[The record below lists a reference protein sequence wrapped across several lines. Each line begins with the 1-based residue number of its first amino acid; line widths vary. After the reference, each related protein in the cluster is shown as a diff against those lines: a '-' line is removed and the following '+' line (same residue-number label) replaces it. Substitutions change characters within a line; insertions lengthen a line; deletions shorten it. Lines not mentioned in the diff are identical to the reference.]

1 MNRQS
6 VPYGAAVTRPR
17 TAVCVALAALAYLV
31 IALFVLRAV
40 LPSPGRLLPYPALLD
55 LESRPEMDLTLLDHR
70 DQSMVVSVVS
80 RNAAILV
87 SEPSKLF
94 TGFGQCHPMP
104 RSYTLGEH
112 MIGTS
117 LFAALPYALTHD
129 PILSYNAALVLTLWV
144 PALTMFALAWHFTR
158 NPAAA
163 FVAGML
169 FQLVPGRVVD
179 PSHPYVHG
187 DLWVPLV
194 VLFLHRLFTEGRWRH
209 ALLFAL
215 FVSLEI
221 LESLY
226 PLLGCA
232 IIVLVYGGVL
242 LVKHWRSLP
251 SLLPK
256 IALASA
262 IVLAVAW
269 LVLGPYLQT
278 RDTWRLLGGRS
289 SIMMNLADYG
299 WGSIY
304 FPGLMILGLAAL
316 GLVDR
321 LRGPRR
327 IGGDDPR
334 LALFAAG
341 VTVIWCSTVGF
352 PLPFTDRLLPSPI
365 EMLKPLVP
373 GLDAVRA
380 LNAIGITANLAWA
393 FLAAYGILLLIE
405 RRRTL
410 VAIGAAAAAT
420 CLTVLFLYDGRFAK
434 PMFSVWSYR
443 LDAWQAS
450 PKADDVALLRRTA
463 RGAVLDVPYPLME
476 TPAASN
482 LAPHLLLNAYDP
494 RPTAACYNSFVSPV
508 QLQIMELT
516 RRLPSGDAADALAA
530 LGFGTLVLDKVRM
543 DPRDLQTFFDGMR
556 DLDAS
561 ARLRPAGKSGRL
573 LTYEL
578 SSRAPVSNDYAL
590 LASADASPVAVRSDA
605 KDGRARVEVEIA
617 NRGDATFRLPD
628 PIAPEDLAVRWRA
641 DDGAVV
647 QSDTVRALLPMAL
660 ASDATFPITLTI
672 AAPAEPGRYVVEVAR
687 VADPG
692 RVVATRVIDLQPAD

>member
-1 MNRQS
+1 MC
-6 VPYGAAVTRPR
+6 G
-17 TAVCVALAALAYLV
+17 ALAALAYLV

-40 LPSPGRLLPYPALLD
+40 LPAPGRLLPYPALLD
-55 LESRPEMDLTLLDHR
+55 LESRRDMNLTLLDHR

-80 RNAAILV
+80 RNAALLT
-87 SEPSKLF
+87 SEPWKLF
-94 TGFGQCHPMP
+94 SGFGQCHPMP

-112 MIGTS
+112 MIGPS
-117 LFAALPYALTHD
+117 LFAALPYMLTHD
-129 PILSYNAALVLTLWV
+129 PILSYNAALVLTLWI
-144 PALTMFALAWHFTR
+144 PGLTMFALAYRFTR
-158 NPAAA
+158 SPAAA

-194 VLFLHRLFTEGRWRH
+194 VLFLHRLFTEERWRH

-242 LVKHWRSLP
+242 VVRHRRRLP
-251 SLLPK
+251 ALLPK

-262 IVLAVAW
+262 LVLAVAW

-278 RDTWRLLGGRS
+278 RDTWRLLGGRT
-289 SIMMNLADYG
+289 SIMMNLTDYG

-304 FPGLMILGLAAL
+304 FPGVMILGLAAL

-321 LRGPRR
+321 LRGARLVA
-327 IGGDDPR
+327 GEDPR
-334 LALFAAG
+334 LALFASG
-341 VTVIWCSTVGF
+341 VIVIWCSTVGF
-352 PLPFTDRLLPSPI
+352 PLPFTSRLLPSPI
-365 EMLKPLVP
+365 ELLKPLVP

-380 LNAIGITANLAWA
+380 LNAIGIAANLAWA
-393 FLAAYGILLLIE
+393 FVAAYGILLLIE
-405 RRRTL
+405 HRRAA
-410 VAIGAAAAAT
+410 VAVVTAATAT

-463 RGAVLDVPYPLME
+463 RGAVLDLPYPLME

-516 RRLPSGDAADALAA
+516 HRLPSRAAADALAA

-543 DPRDLQTFFDGMR
+543 DPRDLQSFFDGMR

-561 ARLRPAGKSGRL
+561 ARLRPAGKTGRL

-578 SSRAPVSNDYAL
+578 SSAAPVSNDYAQ
-590 LASADASPVAVRSDA
+590 LASADLPPATVRRDA

-628 PIAPEDLAVRWRA
+628 PIAPEDLEVRWRDA
-641 DDGAVV
+641 DGAVV
-647 QSDTVRALLPMAL
+647 QSDTVRALLPMAIARD
-660 ASDATFPITLTI
+660 ASFPITLTA
-672 AAPAEPGRYVVEVAR
+672 AAPAQPGRYVVEVAR
-687 VADPG
+687 AADPG
-692 RVVATRVIDLQPAD
+692 RMVATRVVELQPAA

>member
-1 MNRQS
+1 M
-6 VPYGAAVTRPR
+6 RPLRSR
-17 TAVCVALAALAYLV
+17 TGLCVALAALAYLC

-40 LPSPGRLLPYPALLD
+40 LPSPGTLLPYPALLD
-55 LESRPEMDLTLLDHR
+55 WDSSPKMDLTLLDHR

-87 SEPSKLF
+87 SEPWNLF
-94 TGFGQCHPMP
+94 AGFGQCHPMP

-112 MIGTS
+112 MIGPS
-117 LFAALPYALTHD
+117 LFAALPYLVTHD
-129 PILSYNAALVLTLWV
+129 PILSYNVALVFTLWI
-144 PALTMFALAWHFTR
+144 PGLTMFALSYRFTR
-158 NPAAA
+158 SPAAA

-194 VLFLHRLFTEGRWRH
+194 VLFLHRLFTEERWRH

-232 IIVLVYGGVL
+232 IIVLVYGSVL
-242 LVKHWRSLP
+242 VVRHRRRLP
-251 SLLPK
+251 ALLPK

-262 IVLAVAW
+262 IVLGAAW
-269 LVLGPYLQT
+269 IVLGPYLET
-278 RDTWRLLGGRS
+278 RDTWRLLGGRT

-321 LRGPRR
+321 MRGARLVA
-327 IGGDDPR
+327 GEDPR
-334 LALFAAG
+334 LALLASG
-341 VTVIWCSTVGF
+341 VIVLWSSTVGF
-352 PLPFTDRLLPSPI
+352 PLPFTDRLLPSPM

-393 FLAAYGILLLIE
+393 FLAGYGVLLLIE
-405 RRRTL
+405 RRRALLATA
-410 VAIGAAAAAT
+410 VAAT
-420 CLTVLFLYDGRFAK
+420 ATALTVAFLYHGRFAK

-450 PKADDVALLRRTA
+450 PKAADVALLRRTA
-463 RGAVLDVPYPLME
+463 RGAVLDVPFPLME

-494 RPTAACYNSFVSPV
+494 RATAACYNSFVSPV
-508 QLQIMELT
+508 QLQINELV
-516 RRLPSGDAADALAA
+516 RRLPDDQAADALAA

-543 DPRDLQTFFDGMR
+543 DPRDLQSFLDGLR

-561 ARLRPAGKSGRL
+561 ERIRPAGKSGRL
-573 LTYEL
+573 LTYHL
-578 SSRAPVSNDYAL
+578 SSSAPVSSDYAL
-590 LASADASPVAVRSDA
+590 LASADASPALVRPDA
-605 KDGRARVEVEIA
+605 KDGSARFEVEIA
-617 NRGDATFRLPD
+617 NRGEATFRLPD
-628 PIAPEDLAVRWRA
+628 PIAPEDLLVRWRDA
-641 DDGAVV
+641 DGTVV
-647 QSDTVRALLPMAL
+647 RSETVRALLPMAL
-660 ASDATFPITLTI
+660 ARGASFPVAL
-672 AAPAEPGRYVVEVAR
+672 ASPAPAAPGRYVVEVAR
-687 VADPG
+687 AAAPD
-692 RVVATRVIDLQPAD
+692 RVVATRSVELLPAS